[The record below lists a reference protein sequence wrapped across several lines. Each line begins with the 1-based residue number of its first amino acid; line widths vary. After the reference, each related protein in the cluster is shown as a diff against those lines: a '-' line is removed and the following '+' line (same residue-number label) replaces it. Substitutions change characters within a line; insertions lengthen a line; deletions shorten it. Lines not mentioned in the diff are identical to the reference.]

1 MKVLLLCLYYLVV
14 IHVVC
19 LSFWG
24 VFIRGW
30 LGAFS
35 AFICFMVTLYS
46 LLVCFQSVSNSLYSA
61 LCCLNPSLSVL
72 SRSRRILGDKFEDH
86 VIVPA
91 TCGCRTVV
99 GKPQSIIDLET
110 KVDTSDIPHR
120 TVLFQ
125 FHTGTSRQRE

>member
-1 MKVLLLCLYYLVV
+1 MGIKLLFFTGFSKFVAHESVAFMLVLLVV

-19 LSFWG
+19 LSFLG

-61 LCCLNPSLSVL
+61 LCCLNPS
-72 SRSRRILGDKFEDH
+72 
-86 VIVPA
+86 
-91 TCGCRTVV
+91 
-99 GKPQSIIDLET
+99 
-110 KVDTSDIPHR
+110 
-120 TVLFQ
+120 
-125 FHTGTSRQRE
+125 